1 MNIIFREKYL
11 PLLFVSATK
20 AEAKS
25 LLSLFKKEE
34 SKYCHDK
41 YLIQLENKKVYLI
54 ITGIGFLIGTNIFAQ
69 YLNEIKPKLVINFG
83 ICGTL
88 NSATSLNQNLLIEV
102 TAISPDK
109 EINLRKNYTKYYLF
123 QIKNLPKSSLL
134 TVVNPVLNGITRD
147 HLFQKTGYQLV
158 DMEGYFI
165 ADVCNKN
172 NIPLWMLKHNTDFAD
187 KNANNFVRD
196 YQAHWQELLAEGLF
210 NLLIP
215 MLKK

>member
-1 MNIIFREKYL
+1 MSTIFRDKYL

-54 ITGIGFLIGTNIFAQ
+54 ISGVGFLIGTNIFAQ
-69 YLNEIKPKLVINFG
+69 YLNKIKPKLVINFG

-88 NSATSLNQNLLIEV
+88 NSTTSLNQNLLIEV
-102 TAISPDK
+102 TAINPDK
-109 EINLRKNYTKYYLF
+109 EIILKKNYMKYSPF
-123 QIKNLPKSSLL
+123 QLKNLPKSTLL
-134 TVVNPVLNGITRD
+134 TVANPVLDSMTRD

-165 ADVCNKN
+165 ADECNKN
-172 NIPLWMLKHNTDFAD
+172 NIPLWMLKHNTDFAN
-187 KNANNFVRD
+187 KNTNNFVKD
-196 YQAHWQELLAEGLF
+196 YQSLWQGLLAEGLS
-210 NLLIP
+210 NLLAP